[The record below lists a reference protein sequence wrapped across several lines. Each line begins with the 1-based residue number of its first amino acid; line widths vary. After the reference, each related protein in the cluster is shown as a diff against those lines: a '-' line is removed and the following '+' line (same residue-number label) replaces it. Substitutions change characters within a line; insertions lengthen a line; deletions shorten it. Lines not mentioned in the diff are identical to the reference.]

1 MWVFSKLNLEEEPDY
16 IHIPQQGPEL
26 HNLVTHKQKNSDG
39 RTDGLAM
46 AIYICRL
53 ISVPKNYL

>member
-1 MWVFSKLNLEEEPDY
+1 MWVFSKLNLEEEPEY

-39 RTDGLAM
+39 RTDGLTDWRTG
-46 AIYICRL
+46 YG
-53 ISVPKNYL
+53 YLYM